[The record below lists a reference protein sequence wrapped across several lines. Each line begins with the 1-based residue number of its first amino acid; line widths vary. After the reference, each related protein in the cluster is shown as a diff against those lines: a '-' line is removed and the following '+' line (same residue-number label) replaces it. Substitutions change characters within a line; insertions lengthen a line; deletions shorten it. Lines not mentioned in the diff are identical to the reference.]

1 MGKNALPKIAH
12 VIAPSIMLHM
22 TFKSCKAK
30 GEPLVNFPLFIR
42 KRNLSQSTQ
51 QTIPQV
57 PKLGSCTHTPAA
69 REAGKASLWCF
80 QHQLWE
86 MESASRKEVG
96 DVGLT
101 AR

>member
-1 MGKNALPKIAH
+1 MGKNALPRIAD

-51 QTIPQV
+51 QV
-57 PKLGSCTHTPAA
+57 SKLGSCTHTLAA

-96 DVGLT
+96 GVRLN